1 MKFKALCLVNWYILS
16 KESMAFFDLT
26 NDVDAVNLTFGLV
39 GLGGVAYKL
48 GDSVR
53 GLDGGD
59 TVTGSDAEDDINGNK
74 GDDIISG
81 AGGND
86 FLRGGQG
93 NDVVQGGGG
102 NEEVNGNNGN
112 DTLNGDDGNDIL
124 RGGKDDD
131 ALNGGGGD
139 DTLYGDLGANTLT
152 GGDGIDTFVLQYNK
166 GTDTIADFRL
176 NEDAF
181 AIVSGEFD
189 INNLNVFDSGS
200 DTIIVDKI
208 SGQTIAVVKGIDSKT
223 VSSEIGFSTTSF
235 DLPLR
240 LRISAQSNQTTV
252 GITNLPS
259 LTPLNAWTRLG
270 GGTDDGWAAS
280 GVLDI
285 TNGNIVFSTYVP
297 VPSSLPETI
306 TLTIDSSLL
315 GLGTVGFEEAN
326 YGYQLFN
333 NSDIV
338 LDILVPI
345 VSNSSLTT
353 TTITFSDKLLGS
365 LPLLN

>member
-1 MKFKALCLVNWYILS
+1 
-16 KESMAFFDLT
+16 MAFVDLT
-26 NDVDAVNLTFGLV
+26 NNADAVTLTLDRIVLGIVYKV
-39 GLGGVAYKL
+39 GDA
-48 GDSVR
+48 VR
-53 GLDGGD
+53 ALDGD
-59 TVTGSDAEDDINGNK
+59 DNVTGSDAEDDINGNK
-74 GDDIISG
+74 GDDVISG

-112 DTLNGDDGNDIL
+112 DRLNGDDGNDIL

-131 ALNGGGGD
+131 SLNGGVGD
-139 DTLYGDLGANTLT
+139 DTLFGDFGINTLT

-166 GTDTIADFRL
+166 GTDIIADFRL

-200 DTIIVDKI
+200 DTVITDKI
-208 SGQTIAVVKGIDSKT
+208 SGQTIAVVKGVDSKT
-223 VSSEIGFSTTSF
+223 VSSEIGFSTTNF

-240 LRISAQSNQTTV
+240 LRILAQSNKATPGLTS
-252 GITNLPS
+252 LPS
-259 LTPLNAWTRLG
+259 LTPVNAWTRFG
-270 GGTDDGWAAS
+270 GGSGAGWSAS

-285 TNGNIVFSTYVP
+285 TSGNIVFSTYVP
-297 VPSSLPETI
+297 ISSVLPETI

-345 VSNSSLTT
+345 VQSSDLTT
-353 TTITFSDKLLGS
+353 TTITFSDKSLGS

>member
-1 MKFKALCLVNWYILS
+1 
-16 KESMAFFDLT
+16 
-26 NDVDAVNLTFGLV
+26 
-39 GLGGVAYKL
+39 
-48 GDSVR
+48 
-53 GLDGGD
+53 
-59 TVTGSDAEDDINGNK
+59 
-74 GDDIISG
+74 
-81 AGGND
+81 
-86 FLRGGQG
+86 
-93 NDVVQGGGG
+93 
-102 NEEVNGNNGN
+102 
-112 DTLNGDDGNDIL
+112 
-124 RGGKDDD
+124 
-131 ALNGGGGD
+131 
-139 DTLYGDLGANTLT
+139 
-152 GGDGIDTFVLQYNK
+152 
-166 GTDTIADFRL
+166 
-176 NEDAF
+176 
-181 AIVSGEFD
+181 
-189 INNLNVFDSGS
+189 
-200 DTIIVDKI
+200 
-208 SGQTIAVVKGIDSKT
+208 
-223 VSSEIGFSTTSF
+223 
-235 DLPLR
+235 
-240 LRISAQSNQTTV
+240 
-252 GITNLPS
+252 
-259 LTPLNAWTRLG
+259 LG